1 MKFDY
6 LSVNQRKVSL
16 ASVQELESQRFTDFM
31 SVLNSLAKIFNL
43 RIMMNWS
50 KVWEYPWLWFNGL
63 ISENYKTT
71 HICDLGSELS
81 SMPWYMASLGAHV
94 VLVENDNQYIQ
105 TWESIKKSTDWS
117 VDWRIVNGEKL
128 PFADKSFDIVTSF
141 SVIEHLPNKTMA
153 IEEVGRILKPG
164 GIFAISFDI
173 CEPSLG
179 MTFPEWNGS
188 ALTTSE
194 FEKIIWENPLFT
206 QDIKAINWN
215 FEDSK
220 EFIKWHLQSAPHH
233 NYIVGAAIL
242 IRAS

>member
-1 MKFDY
+1 MKFDN

-31 SVLNSLAKIFNL
+31 SVLNSLAKKFNL
-43 RIMMNWS
+43 RIMTNWS
-50 KVWEYPWLWFNGL
+50 KVWEYPWLWYNGL
-63 ISENYKTT
+63 VSVDHKRT

-81 SMPWYMASLGAHV
+81 SMPWYLASLGAHV

-105 TWESIKKSTDWS
+105 TWESIKKSTSWS
-117 VDWRIVNGEKL
+117 VDWRIVNSEQL

-141 SVIEHLPNKTMA
+141 SVIEHQPNKAMA
-153 IEEVGRILKPG
+153 VEEVWRILRPG
-164 GIFAISFDI
+164 GMFAISFDI
-173 CEPSLG
+173 CEPSFG

-188 ALTTSE
+188 ALTIGE

-206 QDIKAINWN
+206 QDENTIKWN
-215 FEDSK
+215 FEGSK
-220 EFIKWHLQSAPHH
+220 EFIEWHLQSASHH

>member
-1 MKFDY
+1 MKLDN
-6 LSVNQRKVSL
+6 SDAKQCMVAL
-16 ASVQELESQRFTDFM
+16 ASVRELESQRFTDFM
-31 SVLNSLAKIFNL
+31 NVLNSLAKKFNL
-43 RIMMNWS
+43 RIMTNWS

-63 ISENYKTT
+63 ESVNHKST

-81 SMPWYMASLGAHV
+81 SIPFYLASLGAQV
-94 VLVENDNQYIQ
+94 VIVENDNQYIQ
-105 TWESIKKSTDWS
+105 TWESIRKSTGWS
-117 VDWRIVNGEKL
+117 VDWRIVNSEKL

-141 SVIEHLPNKTMA
+141 SVIEHQPNKTMA

-188 ALTTSE
+188 ALTTGE
-194 FEKIIWENPLFT
+194 FEKIIWENPLFI
-206 QDIKAINWN
+206 QDKKTINWN

-220 EFIKWHLQSAPHH
+220 EFIKWHLQSASHH